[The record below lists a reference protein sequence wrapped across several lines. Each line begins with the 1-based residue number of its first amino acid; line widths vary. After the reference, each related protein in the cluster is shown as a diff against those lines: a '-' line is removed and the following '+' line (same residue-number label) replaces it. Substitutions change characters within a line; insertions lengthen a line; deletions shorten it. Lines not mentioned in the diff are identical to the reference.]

1 MWCDPWW
8 LFVLRLRFIIPIHK
22 KYPYIYISH
31 LLPSSIS
38 TSLFLFILYVVERS
52 SWLFNV
58 QFFSSWILICFC
70 DNDANTLHYTVWTQK
85 NKVIL
90 QFHILLAIHFNLFHL
105 SAWFSTSP
113 FLKRNRH
120 SHSTHF
126 FFHHIIIIIK
136 CIFFSQT
143 LQKYSLLLPLQPL
156 VLLV

>member
-1 MWCDPWW
+1 MRSLVALCVTVA
-8 LFVLRLRFIIPIHK
+8 FYNSYTQKIPI
-22 KYPYIYISH
+22 YIFFTFIALFYFNFS
-31 LLPSSIS
+31 
-38 TSLFLFILYVVERS
+38 FLFILYFVERS

-105 SAWFSTSP
+105 SACILRLLFWKGTDIHIRLISSSITSSLSSNA
-113 FLKRNRH
+113 F
-120 SHSTHF
+120 
-126 FFHHIIIIIK
+126 
-136 CIFFSQT
+136 FFSQT